1 LNRRRVVILGASGNA
16 LDILD
21 IMDALGAP
29 WEAAGVLDDKR
40 DRGSKFADL
49 PIVGA
54 LAEAATLDDA
64 AFINGIASERTHH
77 RKLDI
82 IAGTGLDADR
92 FVTLIHPLAAVS
104 SRAEVGN
111 GSCIGPGCAVAGKVE
126 IGAHAWLGSRA
137 VIGHHCVLGVG
148 VTVAPSATLGGG
160 VTLGAQAYVGS
171 GAMLRP
177 GITVEEGALIGM
189 GAVVLRDV
197 PAGMVVVGNP
207 ARPLLRS
214 TGLFGTAGPMPGGR
228 LGSAGASA
236 LSQEQTAIRR

>member
-21 IMDALGAP
+21 IIDALGAP
-29 WEAAGVLDDKR
+29 WKAAGVLDDKR
-40 DRGSKFADL
+40 GKGSKFIGL
-49 PIVGA
+49 PIVGSLADAAA
-54 LAEAATLDDA
+54 LADTV
-64 AFINGIASERTHH
+64 FINGIASERTHR

-82 IAGTGLDADR
+82 IAGTGLKAAR

-104 SRAEVGN
+104 TRAEIGN
-111 GSCIGPGCAVAGKVE
+111 GSCIGPGCAIAGQVE

-137 VIGHHCVLGVG
+137 VIGHDCVLGVG
-148 VTVAPSATLGGG
+148 VTVAPSATLGGS

-177 GITVEEGALIGM
+177 GITVGEGALIGM

-197 PAGMVVVGNP
+197 LAWMVVVGNP
-207 ARPLLRS
+207 ARPLVRP
-214 TGLFGTAGPMPGGR
+214 TAQYGQMLGGR
-228 LGSAGASA
+228 AAASA
-236 LSQEQTAIRR
+236 LSQA